1 MSKLFF
7 DDWLDLGKLEREI
20 KKVARTYD
28 EKTELWRIVDE
39 IIHHKVIGC
48 VLDHLPSTHHKEFVK
63 KYLDAPHDE
72 KLKDYLQDKI
82 QADVKLL
89 VREVVALAVA
99 EIINQILPRKLRKNS
114 V

>member
-20 KKVARTYD
+20 KRVARTYD

-48 VLDHLPSTHHKEFVK
+48 VLDHLPSKHHKEFVK
-63 KYLDAPHDE
+63 KYLDTPHDE
-72 KLKDYLQDKI
+72 KLGDYLQDKI
-82 QADVKLL
+82 QKDVKVL
-89 VREVVALAVA
+89 VREVVALAVT
-99 EIINQILPRKLRKNS
+99 EIINEILPRKTRKSS

>member
-48 VLDHLPSTHHKEFVK
+48 VLDHLPSVHHKEFVK
-63 KYLDAPHDE
+63 KYLDTPHDE
-72 KLKDYLQDKI
+72 KLGDYLQDKI
-82 QADVKLL
+82 QVDVKVL
-89 VREVVALAVA
+89 VREVVALAVT
-99 EIINQILPRKLRKNS
+99 EILNEILPRQKGKKR